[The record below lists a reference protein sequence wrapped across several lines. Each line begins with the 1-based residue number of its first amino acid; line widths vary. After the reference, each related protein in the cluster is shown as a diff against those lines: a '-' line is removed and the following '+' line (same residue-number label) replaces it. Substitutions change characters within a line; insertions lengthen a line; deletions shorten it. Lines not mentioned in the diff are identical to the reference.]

1 MDIDR
6 ILSLLKKDLGFFD
19 ADHKV
24 TKIELYRKY
33 QKYLKIWKLDNF
45 ETIDEKLN
53 ASKNI
58 EKAHKAYDFIK
69 ANWNYILFLKKK
81 EESYDRY
88 IIIIVFVFLF
98 VSMMTYMQKRANNRV
113 REAKIRAV
121 KVHESNWAWTH
132 GVSDTLIKMSKMN
145 ALDDFWGKV
154 IKDSVEIADYLTFWP
169 HTLNRHEQSKIRQE
183 IINGSA
189 KHTVFPNEEYQKKV
203 QHTSLIEH

>member
-98 VSMMTYMQKRANNRV
+98 VSMMTYMQK
-113 REAKIRAV
+113 
-121 KVHESNWAWTH
+121 
-132 GVSDTLIKMSKMN
+132 
-145 ALDDFWGKV
+145 
-154 IKDSVEIADYLTFWP
+154 
-169 HTLNRHEQSKIRQE
+169 
-183 IINGSA
+183 
-189 KHTVFPNEEYQKKV
+189 
-203 QHTSLIEH
+203 

>member
-6 ILSLLKKDLGFFD
+6 ILSLLKKDLEYFG
-19 ADHKV
+19 ADHTV
-24 TKIELYRKY
+24 SKIELYRKY

-98 VSMMTYMQKRANNRV
+98 VSMMTYMQKELTIVLEKQKYRQLKFMNLIGLGHMAYQ
-113 REAKIRAV
+113 IR
-121 KVHESNWAWTH
+121 
-132 GVSDTLIKMSKMN
+132 
-145 ALDDFWGKV
+145 
-154 IKDSVEIADYLTFWP
+154 
-169 HTLNRHEQSKIRQE
+169 
-183 IINGSA
+183 
-189 KHTVFPNEEYQKKV
+189 
-203 QHTSLIEH
+203 